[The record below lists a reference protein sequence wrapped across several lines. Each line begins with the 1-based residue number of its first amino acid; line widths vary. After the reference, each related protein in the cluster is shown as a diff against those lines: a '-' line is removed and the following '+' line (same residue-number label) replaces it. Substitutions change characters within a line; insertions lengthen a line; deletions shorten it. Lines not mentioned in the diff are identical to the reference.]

1 MLWLKRALLII
12 VLLLVALATMDF
24 MLENQQTTTLQFLEI
39 QSPELPLSIY
49 IVFAFILGSILGVFI
64 GWLITTRLRL
74 KLMVQSNELN
84 RYRKEVDK
92 LRTQAVKG

>member
-1 MLWLKRALLII
+1 M
-12 VLLLVALATMDF
+12 
-24 MLENQQTTTLQFLEI
+24 
-39 QSPELPLSIY
+39 QSPALPLSIY
-49 IVFAFILGSILGVFI
+49 VVLAFILGSALGVFV

-84 RYRKEVDK
+84 RYRKEIDK

>member
-1 MLWLKRALLII
+1 MLWLKRALLIVI
-12 VLLLVALATMDF
+12 LLLVALATMDF

-49 IVFAFILGSILGVFI
+49 IVFSFILGSILGVFI
-64 GWLITTRLRL
+64 GWRITTRLRL
-74 KLMVQSNELN
+74 KLMMQSNELN

>member
-1 MLWLKRALLII
+1 MQWLKRAVLII
-12 VLLLVALATMDF
+12 FLLLVALATLDF
-24 MLENQQTTTLQFLEI
+24 VLENQQSTQLQFLEL
-39 QSPELPLSIY
+39 QSPAMPLSLF
-49 IVFAFILGSILGVFI
+49 IVIAFILGSLLGVFI

-92 LRTQAVKG
+92 LRTQAIKG

>member
-1 MLWLKRALLII
+1 MQWLKRAVLII
-12 VLLLVALATMDF
+12 LLLLVALATLDF
-24 MLENQQTTTLQFLEI
+24 VLENQQSIQLQFLEL
-39 QSPELPLSIY
+39 QSPAMPLSLF
-49 IVFAFILGSILGVFI
+49 IVVAFILGSLLGVFI

-92 LRTQAVKG
+92 LRTQAIKG

>member
-1 MLWLKRALLII
+1 MLWLKR
-12 VLLLVALATMDF
+12 VLMILVFLLVALATMDF
-24 MLENQQTTTLQFLEI
+24 MLENQQSISLQFLEM
-39 QSPELPLSIY
+39 QSPALPLSLY
-49 IVFAFILGSILGVFI
+49 VVLSFILGSVLGIFV

-84 RYRKEVDK
+84 RYRKEIDK

>member
-1 MLWLKRALLII
+1 VI
-12 VLLLVALATMDF
+12 
-24 MLENQQTTTLQFLEI
+24 
-39 QSPELPLSIY
+39 
-49 IVFAFILGSILGVFI
+49 AFILGSLLGVFV

-92 LRTQAVKG
+92 LRTQPIKD

>member
-1 MLWLKRALLII
+1 MLWLKRVLLIL
-12 VLLLVALATMDF
+12 VFLLVALATMDF
-24 MLENQQTTTLQFLEI
+24 MLENQQSISLQFLEM
-39 QSPELPLSIY
+39 QSPALPLSLY
-49 IVFAFILGSILGVFI
+49 VVLSFILGGVLGIFV

-84 RYRKEVDK
+84 RYRKEIDK

>member
-1 MLWLKRALLII
+1 MQWLKRAVLIMF
-12 VLLLVALATMDF
+12 LLLVALATLDF
-24 MLENQQTTTLQFLEI
+24 VLENQQSTQLQFLEL
-39 QSPELPLSIY
+39 QSPAMPLSLFV
-49 IVFAFILGSILGVFI
+49 IVAFILGSLLGVFI

-92 LRTQAVKG
+92 LRTQAIKG

>member
-1 MLWLKRALLII
+1 MLWLKRVLLIL
-12 VLLLVALATMDF
+12 VFLLVALATMDF
-24 MLENQQTTTLQFLEI
+24 MLENQQSISLQFLEM
-39 QSPELPLSIY
+39 QSPALPHSLYVVLS
-49 IVFAFILGSILGVFI
+49 FILGSVLGIFV

-84 RYRKEVDK
+84 RYRKEIDK

>member
-1 MLWLKRALLII
+1 MLWLKRVLLIL

-24 MLENQQTTTLQFLEI
+24 MLENQQATSLQFLEM
-39 QSPELPLSIY
+39 QSPTLPLSIY
-49 IVFAFILGSILGVFI
+49 VVLAFILGSALGVFV

-84 RYRKEVDK
+84 RYRKEIDK

>member
-1 MLWLKRALLII
+1 MQWLKRAVLII
-12 VLLLVALATMDF
+12 FLLLVALATLDF
-24 MLENQQTTTLQFLEI
+24 VLENQQSTQLQFLELH
-39 QSPELPLSIY
+39 SPAMPLSLFVI
-49 IVFAFILGSILGVFI
+49 IAFILGSLLGVFI

-92 LRTQAVKG
+92 LRTQAIKG

>member
-1 MLWLKRALLII
+1 MQWLKRAVLII
-12 VLLLVALATMDF
+12 LLLLVALATLDF
-24 MLENQQTTTLQFLEI
+24 VLENQQSIQLQFLEL
-39 QSPELPLSIY
+39 QSPAMPLSLFI
-49 IVFAFILGSILGVFI
+49 IVAFILGSLLGVFI

>member
-1 MLWLKRALLII
+1 MLWLKRVLLIL

-24 MLENQQTTTLQFLEI
+24 MLENQQATSLQFLEM
-39 QSPELPLSIY
+39 QSPALPL
-49 IVFAFILGSILGVFI
+49 GSALGVFV

-84 RYRKEVDK
+84 RYRKEIDK

>member
-1 MLWLKRALLII
+1 MQWPKRAVLII
-12 VLLLVALATMDF
+12 VLLLVALATIDF
-24 MLENQQTTTLQFLEI
+24 MLENQQSIALQFLEVS
-39 QSPELPLSIY
+39 SPELPISLF
-49 IVFAFILGSILGVFI
+49 IVIAFILGSLLGVFI

-74 KLMVQSNELN
+74 RLMVKSNELN

>member
-1 MLWLKRALLII
+1 MLWLKRALLIVI
-12 VLLLVALATMDF
+12 LLLVALATMDF

-49 IVFAFILGSILGVFI
+49 IVFSFILGSILGVFI

-74 KLMVQSNELN
+74 KLMMQSNELN

>member
-1 MLWLKRALLII
+1 
-12 VLLLVALATMDF
+12 

-49 IVFAFILGSILGVFI
+49 IVFSFILGSILGVFI

-74 KLMVQSNELN
+74 KLMMQSNELN

>member
-1 MLWLKRALLII
+1 MLWLKRALLIV

-24 MLENQQTTTLQFLEI
+24 MLENQQTITLQFLEI

-49 IVFAFILGSILGVFI
+49 IVFSFILGSILGVFI

-84 RYRKEVDK
+84 RYRKEIDK

>member
-24 MLENQQTTTLQFLEI
+24 MLENQQTTTLQFLEV

-74 KLMVQSNELN
+74 KLMMQSNELN

>member
-1 MLWLKRALLII
+1 MLWLKRALLIVI
-12 VLLLVALATMDF
+12 LLLVALATMDF

-49 IVFAFILGSILGVFI
+49 IVFSFILGSVLGVFI

-74 KLMVQSNELN
+74 KLMMQSNELN

>member
-1 MLWLKRALLII
+1 MLWLKRVLLIL

-24 MLENQQTTTLQFLEI
+24 MLENQQATSLQFLEM
-39 QSPELPLSIY
+39 QFPALPLSIY
-49 IVFAFILGSILGVFI
+49 VVLAFILGSALGVFV

-84 RYRKEVDK
+84 RYRKEIDK

>member
-1 MLWLKRALLII
+1 MLLIL
-12 VLLLVALATMDF
+12 VFLLVALATMDF
-24 MLENQQTTTLQFLEI
+24 MLENQQSISLQFLEM
-39 QSPELPLSIY
+39 QSPALPLSLY
-49 IVFAFILGSILGVFI
+49 VVLSFILGSVLGIFV

-84 RYRKEVDK
+84 RYRKEIDK